1 MRILAFSDIHN
12 KTEPVQRL
20 VAIVNAKDYDC
31 VLVAGDIGS
40 KAFSEIMGI
49 LDTLNLPVYY
59 VLGNWDS
66 KVDYHHSTADNGIH
80 LHGNLIELNGYWL
93 TGFSGCPSHWGNN
106 PFAIHLTRELEH
118 KHQHYL
124 LEKNKKRHGTAHKN
138 YLSDLKQTNK
148 EILHRNKQALFER
161 IYADKHC
168 DPRRTIIITHEKLTR
183 LGDYSPTAPLL
194 HMYGHIHTFEHKV
207 WQQTHFVNVS
217 ALDGEPSVMAKRK
230 GNSTISPG
238 NYCEIELNAGQVLCN
253 KKLLPEIV

>member
-20 VAIVNAKDYDC
+20 VATVNAKDYDC
-31 VLVAGDIGS
+31 ALVAGDIGS

-49 LDTLNLPVYY
+49 LDTLNLSVYY

-66 KVDYHHSTADNGIH
+66 KVDYHTSGSANSMH

-93 TGFSGCPSHWGNN
+93 TGFSGCPAHWGQN
-106 PFAIHLTRELEH
+106 PYAIELTRELEH

-124 LEKNKKRHGTAHKN
+124 LDKTTKRGSTAHN
-138 YLSDLKQTNK
+138 HYLNDLKQTNK
-148 EILHRNKQALFER
+148 DILHRNKQALFES
-161 IYADKHC
+161 IYADNHC
-168 DPRRTIIITHEKLTR
+168 DPRRTIIMTHEKLTR
-183 LGDYSPTAPLL
+183 LGDYLPTAPLL

-230 GNSTISPG
+230 GSAQTSPG
-238 NYCEIELNAGQVLCN
+238 NYCEIALKGDEVVC
-253 KKLLPEIV
+253 KKQLLPWG